1 MRYAVIFHDS
11 LYYDVTCFYYGSWV
25 LLNWTSARN
34 APTRLKSDVL
44 FSFWNGF
51 RRAGATSAM
60 GLAKFGRWFKCKRN
74 KALTTSQVSECVRIL
89 KFFCGTS
96 WERAWKGN
104 RETLIIGKPS
114 TDQIKIDPWLVVDLP
129 LWKIWFWSVGMM
141 TFPIYGKIKC
151 SKPPTRPLFWFL
163 LWNCQSPLCEGVFW
177 STSEWAAL
185 VPLHFRLLLGTWRME
200 HLTKINVQQKTLR
213 TAKQIPPGNLNT
225 LLAL

>member
-11 LYYDVTCFYYGSWV
+11 RYYDFTCFYYGSWV

-34 APTRLKSDVL
+34 APTRLTSDVL

-89 KFFCGTS
+89 KFFVALPG
-96 WERAWKGN
+96 KG

-114 TDQIKIDPWLVVDLP
+114 TDQIRIDPWLVVDLP
-129 LWKIWFWSVGMM
+129 LWKIWFGQLGWWHSQYMD
-141 TFPIYGKIKC
+141 IYIYMEGHKKC
-151 SKPPTRPLFWFL
+151 SKQPTRPFFWFY
-163 LWNCQSPLCEGVFW
+163 CEIVK
-177 STSEWAAL
+177 A
-185 VPLHFRLLLGTWRME
+185 HFVKGSSDRPQNGWRLRHFILGYY
-200 HLTKINVQQKTLR
+200 
-213 TAKQIPPGNLNT
+213 
-225 LLAL
+225 